1 MDHFPICVGLFSDM
15 TPCTFNDCSYEALPG
30 STKCSFHKNR
40 RQCKAA
46 DCRNQVYARGLCVRH
61 GGKKTCEFNG
71 CTLFARG
78 GNFCAMHGGSTVKR
92 FCRIEGCQK
101 QAHAK
106 NLCVRHGGGRLCYF
120 EGCQHHA
127 REGGWCHKHR
137 HCQRSRDSS
146 FTSPIKSETVA
157 SPVKPVEIL
166 PIPVPEVSKM
176 SSPSELYH
184 QWLQL
189 TREMLFGLHGDPSSM
204 GALSTLLAPLHRL
217 PLPETKS
224 DRFSHKVDWD
234 SLLLDD
240 DVLMSDELAADFN
253 GLFPVQS

>member
-1 MDHFPICVGLFSDM
+1 
-15 TPCTFNDCSYEALPG
+15 
-30 STKCSFHKNR
+30 
-40 RQCKAA
+40 
-46 DCRNQVYARGLCVRH
+46 
-61 GGKKTCEFNG
+61 
-71 CTLFARG
+71 
-78 GNFCAMHGGSTVKR
+78 MHGGSTVKR

-189 TREMLFGLHGDPSSM
+189 TREMLFGLHGDPSSI